1 MKLKTFLI
9 CSVVIVA
16 VGLVIKTV
24 SNRKEGASPSP
35 TPAPVIQ
42 KPATLEKKP
51 NRALKPNEQFISPV
65 GLYITVPEGMTFRKE
80 IADDSGV
87 IRSVGF
93 YIEKSDGTYRLY
105 GLYQQE
111 NTTAGELERVKKAMN
126 PQTIHE
132 AVVGGYKGVEGQI
145 EGQKARYYTH
155 IIKDGKPVSF
165 STIPYTEENKAITDQ
180 ILSTVSFE

>member
-9 CSVVIVA
+9 CIVVIVA
-16 VGLVIKTV
+16 VGLAIKTA
-24 SNRKEGASPSP
+24 SNRKDGASPSP

-42 KPATLEKKP
+42 KPATPEKKP
-51 NRALKPNEQFISPV
+51 SRALKPNEQFISPV

-80 IADDSGV
+80 IADDAGV
-87 IRSVGF
+87 IRTVGF
-93 YIEKSDGTYRLY
+93 YIEKKDATYKLY
-105 GLYQQE
+105 GLYQHEGTIE
-111 NTTAGELERVKKAMN
+111 NGLEQVKKEMN
-126 PQTIHE
+126 PQTVHE
-132 AVVGGYKGVEGQI
+132 AVVGGYKGIEGQI
-145 EGQKARYYTH
+145 EGLRARYYTY